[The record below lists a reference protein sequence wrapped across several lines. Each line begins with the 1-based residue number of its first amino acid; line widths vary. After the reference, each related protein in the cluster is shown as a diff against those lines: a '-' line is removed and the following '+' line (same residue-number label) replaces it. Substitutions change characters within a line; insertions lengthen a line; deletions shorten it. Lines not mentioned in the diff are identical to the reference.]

1 MENLGQ
7 NPREAIQGRRAILA
21 EEHPILSIV
30 LEKHRTRLKAS
41 FRKVEALT
49 VNGLQ
54 RKLMSETDSK
64 PPHGRTM
71 KPILDG

>member
-1 MENLGQ
+1 MDDLGQ

-30 LEKHRTRLKAS
+30 LEEHRNRLKAS
-41 FRKVEALT
+41 FRKVVVLT
-49 VNGLQ
+49 VNGLR
-54 RKLMSETDSK
+54 RKPMSGTDSK
-64 PPHGRTM
+64 PFHGKTM